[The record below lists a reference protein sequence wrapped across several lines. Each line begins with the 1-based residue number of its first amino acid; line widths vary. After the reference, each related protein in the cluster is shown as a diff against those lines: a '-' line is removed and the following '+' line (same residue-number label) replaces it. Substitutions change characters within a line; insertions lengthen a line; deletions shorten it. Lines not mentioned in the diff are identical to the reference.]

1 MTRLDDAVKALELI
15 ASGCDAPQTV
25 ATTALAWIRLS
36 GRPIEPGQVITELL
50 EAEPVRTMLA
60 DAIARA
66 YANPAKRP
74 KAPVR

>member
-1 MTRLDDAVKALELI
+1 MTRLEEAVKALELI
-15 ASGCDAPQTV
+15 AIGCDDPSEV
-25 ATTALAWIRLS
+25 ANTALYWIRLP

-60 DAIARA
+60 DAIARV
-66 YANPAKRP
+66 YANPAKRT